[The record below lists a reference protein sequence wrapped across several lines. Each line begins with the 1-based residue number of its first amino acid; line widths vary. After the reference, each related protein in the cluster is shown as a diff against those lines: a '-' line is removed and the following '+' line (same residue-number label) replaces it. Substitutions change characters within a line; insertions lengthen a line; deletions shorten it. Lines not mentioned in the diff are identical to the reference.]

1 MANLVNLDP
10 RDWSLDDLLAASILA
25 STMAA
30 DTRFYTTHAQGMD
43 KNAAEIVCDSLAQ
56 LAMNL
61 SSEACRRAL

>member
-1 MANLVNLDP
+1 MANLVNIDP
-10 RDWSLDDLLAASILA
+10 RDWSKDDLLAASILA

-43 KNAAEIVCDSLAQ
+43 KNASEIVCDSLAQ

-61 SSEACRRAL
+61 SSEACRRAV